1 MTTAAAVYP
10 YALLQPNPT
19 TAVGIS
25 WIDATGDG
33 GGPQTIRYGQVDD
46 DLEHRERDAGRRLT
60 TTADVYVYHTQLTGL
75 DPGSRYAVEIEASET
90 VCHAFETLPAERPD
104 TIRIGVTSDHHPWR
118 EGIGMAA
125 VGRGPAVME
134 AFGELEYDLI
144 ISPGDWLTHTFDGTA
159 SDADDWLRWWAEYGR
174 PMDQS
179 KLHPRFVVPGNHE
192 IAANIPHTWNG
203 RKVDWDGELLSP
215 DAGHFQQLY
224 PNLKALEP
232 VGENYGAITVGDYL
246 QLVGLDSYSAFP
258 ADQTEW
264 LEETIDETVDHC
276 IPVHHTPLLPGAS
289 RGGDELNQT
298 VREAW
303 ARPLYEARN
312 TSFSIVGDNHC
323 RKYTYP
329 WRVVDAQPDH
339 ESWLDL
345 GGDGYLVVDETDADP
360 RRMYEYGDGWPNAR
374 TADPTDGNGKT
385 VTWYLEYTEYEN
397 VDETQFH
404 TVEISSSDDAET
416 VLVREWDQWGNEL
429 QAHTV
434 RGTTP
439 DQSS

>member
-1 MTTAAAVYP
+1 MTVSAVYP

-33 GGPQTIRYGQVDD
+33 GETQTVRYGLLDHELTD
-46 DLEHRERDAGRRLT
+46 HESDAGRRLAST
-60 TTADVYVYHTQLTGL
+60 DDVYIYHTQLTGL
-75 DPGSRYAVEIEASET
+75 EPASRYAVEIESSET
-90 VCHAFETLPAERPD
+90 LAHEFETLPAEQPD
-104 TIRIGVTSDHHPWR
+104 SVRIGVTSDHHPWR
-118 EGIGMAA
+118 EGIGMAT

-134 AFGELEYDLI
+134 MFGELEFDLI
-144 ISPGDWLTHTFDGTA
+144 ISPGDWLTNAFDGTP
-159 SDADDWLRWWAEYGR
+159 SDADDWLRWWADYGR
-174 PMDQS
+174 PMDHS

-192 IAANIPHTWNG
+192 IAKHIPHTWNG
-203 RKVDWDGELLSP
+203 RKADWDGELLAP
-215 DAGHFQQLY
+215 DAGHFQQFY
-224 PNLKALEP
+224 PNLRELEP
-232 VGENYGAITVGDYL
+232 VGENYGSITIGDYL
-246 QLVGLDSYSAFP
+246 QLIALDSYSAFP

-264 LEETIDETVDHC
+264 LAETIDDTVDHC

-303 ARPLYEARN
+303 ARPLYDAET

-323 RKYTYP
+323 RKYTSP
-329 WRVVDAQPDH
+329 WCVVETEPEHD
-339 ESWLDL
+339 SWLDL
-345 GGDGYLVVDETDADP
+345 GGDSYLVVDETDADP

-374 TADPTDGNGKT
+374 TDDPTDGNGRT
-385 VTWYLEYTEYEN
+385 VTWYLEYNELKN

-404 TVEISSSDDAET
+404 TVEISNTDENEM
-416 VLVREWDQWGNEL
+416 VLVREWDQWGEEL
-429 QAHTV
+429 QSHTV
-434 RGTTP
+434 RGSSP